1 MDIVNCFRGYIDR
14 SGSEGHIC
22 APEVVV
28 YRLGEGDDVQAF
40 LFEQVGCFM
49 GPVSAQDNQAVQLEL
64 MVVDFG
70 IILTCFHQLGYNVE
84 WRIINAAEYGF
95 AQSGKIRAA
104 VGLRR
109 QAS

>member
-14 SGSEGHIC
+14 ALEAEGHIC

-49 GPVSAQDNQAVQLEL
+49 VP
-64 MVVDFG
+64 FPP
-70 IILTCFHQLGYNVE
+70 
-84 WRIINAAEYGF
+84 RITR
-95 AQSGKIRAA
+95 QSSWS
-104 VGLRR
+104 LW
-109 QAS
+109 